1 MVRMIPALAVVGLM
15 TFSVQAFSADEPH
28 TAQPKVQKPGRAA
41 DDTVK
46 TVKTD
51 KQPGTKP
58 GRAIEDAVKSGE
70 VDDKPQRAV
79 DKQES
84 TKKKKAKQPKS

>member
-15 TFSVQAFSADEPH
+15 TFSVQAFSADGPY
-28 TAQPKVQKPGRAA
+28 TAQPKVQKPGSAA
-41 DDTVK
+41 DDS
-46 TVKTD
+46 VKTD
-51 KQPGTKP
+51 RQPGTKP
-58 GRAIEDAVKSGE
+58 GRAIEDAVKAGE